1 MTVQI
6 CRAATGPTAC
16 YAERELKRYLRKYS
30 GAAFGEGA
38 ELTFRLEL
46 QKTMLYSWV
55 EFDGNMYVQQNS
67 CGGIQALLEYC
78 RRESGGASI
87 HGICFNHWRTAE
99 NSLTLSYA
107 AQASGAFLPARDFY
121 RQYAAEY
128 AIGQPETFVELMSQL
143 EELDIFN
150 RDNLFNVGFC
160 YLGCWLNPK
169 GLGWIRRWER
179 PALERSIQTY
189 QRLGGTAG
197 RLPGCHGKPLGP
209 WAPAPVGEPLRLQRG
224 APAGH

>member
-78 RRESGGASI
+78 AGGRAAALPSTASASTT
-87 HGICFNHWRTAE
+87 GAPRRTA
-99 NSLTLSYA
+99 
-107 AQASGAFLPARDFY
+107 
-121 RQYAAEY
+121 
-128 AIGQPETFVELMSQL
+128 
-143 EELDIFN
+143 
-150 RDNLFNVGFC
+150 
-160 YLGCWLNPK
+160 
-169 GLGWIRRWER
+169 
-179 PALERSIQTY
+179 
-189 QRLGGTAG
+189 
-197 RLPGCHGKPLGP
+197 
-209 WAPAPVGEPLRLQRG
+209 
-224 APAGH
+224 

>member
-38 ELTFRLEL
+38 DWTFRLEL

-99 NSLTLSYA
+99 NSLPVTSTNFPPFFTYSATAAFTFSDTVLSERLTVPSKSLKIILYFICALYRARA
-107 AQASGAFLPARDFY
+107 ALSSVCVF
-121 RQYAAEY
+121 
-128 AIGQPETFVELMSQL
+128 
-143 EELDIFN
+143 
-150 RDNLFNVGFC
+150 
-160 YLGCWLNPK
+160 
-169 GLGWIRRWER
+169 RRY
-179 PALERSIQTY
+179 SSS
-189 QRLGGTAG
+189 
-197 RLPGCHGKPLGP
+197 PL
-209 WAPAPVGEPLRLQRG
+209 
-224 APAGH
+224 

>member
-1 MTVQI
+1 MMVQI

-107 AQASGAFLPARDFY
+107 APLAW
-121 RQYAAEY
+121 AA
-128 AIGQPETFVELMSQL
+128 
-143 EELDIFN
+143 
-150 RDNLFNVGFC
+150 
-160 YLGCWLNPK
+160 
-169 GLGWIRRWER
+169 
-179 PALERSIQTY
+179 
-189 QRLGGTAG
+189 
-197 RLPGCHGKPLGP
+197 
-209 WAPAPVGEPLRLQRG
+209 
-224 APAGH
+224 